1 VTRTGTDRFEW
12 LRAAAATGAVHT
24 VRASFADRLGHW
36 RGKRIPAGHFVE
48 HPGHTIGFCDGMLVC
63 DVRCDVIDD
72 TPYTNYGTGY
82 PDFDVRFDLARLR
95 PVGWIDGEAYVF
107 GDPYDHDGRPSPVS
121 PRHVLQHVLRRLDAH
136 RIKARVGFELGG
148 RFMHDPLRP
157 ALIPAGGLQPGDDE
171 IGALT
176 RLGRGLQ
183 SSEIPITAIA
193 GGPEAG
199 AFRLALEADE
209 PLTSAEA
216 VVVAKGAAKE
226 IARQSGV
233 TASFMTIQRHA
244 AQPSMLE
251 LTVDLDAAKPVS
263 LKAEAIRSRLVEVRA
278 LLQPS
283 ANAFKMGL
291 PAVPIFDVDG
301 PRVRIDGLAAS
312 SEADPFTVAA
322 AVLAAIGMALG
333 PDGAAASTSEPD
345 TLAASATQLARIAW
359 PGDWLGVAF
368 VANSI
373 PLLLRED
380 ALQRSNVT
388 DWEIERYWSTA

>member
-1 VTRTGTDRFEW
+1 VTETGTDRFEW

-36 RGKRIPAGHFVE
+36 RGKRIPAEHFVA

-63 DVRCDVIDD
+63 DVRCDVIED
-72 TPYTNYGTGY
+72 TPYTNYATGY

-121 PRHVLQHVLRRLDAH
+121 PRHVLRHVLRRLETQQ
-136 RIKARVGFELGG
+136 IKARVGFELGG
-148 RFMHDPLRP
+148 RFMHDPVGP

-171 IGALT
+171 IGVLT

-183 SSEIPITAIA
+183 ASEIPISAIV

-199 AFRLALEADE
+199 AFRLGLAADE
-209 PLTSAEA
+209 PMTSAEA

-226 IARQSGV
+226 IARQAGV
-233 TASFMTIQRHA
+233 TASFMTMQRHA
-244 AQPSMLE
+244 TQPSLLE
-251 LTVDLDAAKPVS
+251 PTVQLETAKPININ
-263 LKAEAIRSRLVEVRA
+263 AEAIRSRLVEIRA

-283 ANAFKMGL
+283 VNAFKMGL
-291 PAVPIFDVDG
+291 PAMPNVDVDG
-301 PRVRIDGLAAS
+301 SRIHIGELAAS

-322 AVLAAIGMALG
+322 AVLAAIGVALG
-333 PDGAAASTSEPD
+333 SDGVAAGTSRAETLGVAAA
-345 TLAASATQLARIAW
+345 QLSGIAW
-359 PGDWLGVAF
+359 PADWLGAAF

-380 ALQRSNVT
+380 MLHRSNVT

>member
-1 VTRTGTDRFEW
+1 MTRTANDRFEW

-36 RGKRIPAGHFVE
+36 RGKRIPAEHFVE

-63 DVRCDVIDD
+63 DVRCDVIED

-107 GDPYDHDGRPSPVS
+107 GDPIDHDGQPSPVS
-121 PRHVLQHVLRRLDAH
+121 PRHVLQHVLGRLNAQ

-148 RFMHDPLRP
+148 RFMHDPFRP
-157 ALIPAGGLQPGDDE
+157 ALIPAGGLQPGDE

-183 SSEIPITAIA
+183 ASEIPIMSIA
-193 GGPEAG
+193 GGREAG
-199 AFRLALEADE
+199 AFRLGLGVDE
-209 PLTSAEA
+209 PMTSAEA

-233 TASFMTIQRHA
+233 TASFMTNQRGA
-244 AQPSMLE
+244 TQLSLLE
-251 LTVDLDAAKPVS
+251 ATIELETAKPTN
-263 LKAEAIRSRLVEVRA
+263 LNAEAIRSRLVEVRP

-283 ANAFKMGL
+283 ANAFKIGV
-291 PAVPIFDVDG
+291 PAVPDVDVNG
-301 PRVRIDGLAAS
+301 SRIHIGRLTAS
-312 SEADPFTVAA
+312 SEADPFTVTA
-322 AVLAAIGMALG
+322 AVLAAISVALG
-333 PDGAAASTSEPD
+333 SDGIAASTSPTD
-345 TLAASATQLARIAW
+345 TLGAAATHLSGIAW
-359 PGDWLGVAF
+359 PTDWLGAAF

-380 ALQRSNVT
+380 ILHRSNVT